1 MVGIPLTLWEGM
13 GQGYY
18 AGKAVTVQG
27 KIPEGGWPVAE
38 SRLDLNSLDV

>member
-1 MVGIPLTLWEGM
+1 MVYGEIWQ

-18 AGKAVTVQG
+18 AGKAATVQG
-27 KIPEGGWPVAE
+27 KIPLRACPVTE